1 MKDFIIFINLLRTYY
16 STPFPTMMMP
26 CDTILISF
34 NDIHVDAKNLLDSR
48 MEQLVTY
55 FEKHWLFNIDT
66 RNVPTIGSRTDNTFE
81 GKMDTDFILIII
93 VAFCRRTTS

>member
-1 MKDFIIFINLLRTYY
+1 
-16 STPFPTMMMP
+16 MMMP

-34 NDIHVDAKNLLDSR
+34 NEIHVDAQNLPASR

-55 FEKHWLFNIDT
+55 FEKHWLFDIDT
-66 RNVPTIGSRTDNTFE
+66 RNVSTTDLRTDNTCE